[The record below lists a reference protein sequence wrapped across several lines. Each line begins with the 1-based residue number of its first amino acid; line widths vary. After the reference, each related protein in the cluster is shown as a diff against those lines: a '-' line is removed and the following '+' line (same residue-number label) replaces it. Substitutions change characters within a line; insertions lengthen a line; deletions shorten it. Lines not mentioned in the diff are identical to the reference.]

1 MKKQN
6 YFLVMTLLLIA
17 IIGAG
22 CFSLAKGQFDMPF
35 VNILAYIGRE
45 LGLNIFPEVNVTPNQ
60 EAVLW
65 HIRFPRTIVGLM
77 VGAGLAVSGAVM
89 QGLFSNPLAD
99 PGIIGVSG
107 GASVGAVLAITFGL
121 DQLSVFS
128 MPLCAFVG
136 SLAAVVLTV
145 SLALRRGKIP
155 VMTLLMSG
163 VVVGMLLAAVTSA
176 LLTAVDQ
183 NRMQQYLFWTV
194 GSLDYRRWEHVLIGV
209 GPILIGSGIM
219 VLLARHLNVLVLG
232 ETEARSLGMPVN
244 FYRMLFLSLAALVT
258 ATGVC
263 ISGNIG
269 FIGLVV
275 PHLLR
280 LIVGPD
286 HRRLLPACL
295 LAGGAFLVLC
305 DSLGRVIIAPT
316 EIRVGIMTA
325 LIGTPYF
332 LYLLRKSRPV
342 E

>member
-1 MKKQN
+1 MRKN
-6 YFLVMTLLLIA
+6 FPLVMLILLLTFIA
-17 IIGAG
+17 AG
-22 CFSLAKGQFDMPF
+22 CFSLAKGQFEMPF
-35 VNILAYIGRE
+35 LNILASVSRE
-45 LGLNIFPEVNVTPNQ
+45 AGLNLFPTVNVTPNQ

-65 HIRFPRTIVGLM
+65 YIRFPRTIIGLM

-99 PGIIGVSG
+99 PGIIGVSS
-107 GASVGAVLAITFGL
+107 GASVGAVLAIAIGL
-121 DQLSVFS
+121 AETS
-128 MPLCAFVG
+128 MYAMPACAFIG
-136 SLAAVVLTV
+136 SLMAVAITV
-145 SLALRRGKIP
+145 ALAMRHGKIP
-155 VMTLLMSG
+155 VMTLLLSG
-163 VVVGMLLAAVTSA
+163 VVVGMLLGAITAAIV
-176 LLTAVDQ
+176 TAVDE
-183 NRMQQYLFWTV
+183 NRMRQYLFWTV
-194 GSLDYRRWEHVLIGV
+194 GGLGYRRWEHVFIGL

-232 ETEARSLGMPVN
+232 ETEARSLGMPVG

-275 PHLLR
+275 PHFLR

-295 LAGGAFLVLC
+295 LAGGAFLVFC
-305 DSLGRVIIAPT
+305 DTMGRVLIAPT

-325 LIGTPYF
+325 LLGTPYF
-332 LYLLRKSRPV
+332 LYLLRKSRL
-342 E
+342 EE

>member
-305 DSLGRVIIAPT
+305 DSLGRVIISPT

>member
-6 YFLVMTLLLIA
+6 YFLVMTLLLVA
-17 IIGAG
+17 IIGVG
-22 CFSLAKGQFDMPF
+22 CLSLAKGQFDMPF

-77 VGAGLAVSGAVM
+77 VGAGLAVSGSVM

-128 MPLCAFVG
+128 MPLCAFIG

>member
-6 YFLVMTLLLIA
+6 YFLVMTLLLVA

-128 MPLCAFVG
+128 MPLCAFIG

-305 DSLGRVIIAPT
+305 DSLGRVIISHT